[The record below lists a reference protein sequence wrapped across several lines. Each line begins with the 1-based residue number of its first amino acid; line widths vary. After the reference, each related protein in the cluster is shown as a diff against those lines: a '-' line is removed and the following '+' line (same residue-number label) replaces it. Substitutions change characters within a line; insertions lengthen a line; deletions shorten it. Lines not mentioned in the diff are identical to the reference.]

1 MERVRK
7 RTQGGV
13 SPRKGG
19 CMKTVYRTSKYKVVK
34 DDTRPTPQYHV
45 YRDDDVVHTARSQVE
60 ATMWIG
66 RQKKGR

>member
-1 MERVRK
+1 
-7 RTQGGV
+7 
-13 SPRKGG
+13 
-19 CMKTVYRTSKYKVVK
+19 MKTVYRTSKYKVVK